1 MKTNTWLYVWTELN
15 WTVRLTFELGT
26 ELDAADRQGGFF
38 VVKLKFYLSE
48 DENLHPI
55 EQIYDFL
62 NFMPY

>member
-1 MKTNTWLYVWTELN
+1 MKTNSWLYVWTELN
-15 WTVRLTFELGT
+15 CDTYFFELGT

-48 DENLHPI
+48 DVNLHPI

-62 NFMPY
+62 NVMPY